1 MYSNKLSK
9 GILLTKQGE
18 ILDKYGYDKA
28 ILKTLQ
34 SMMIQ
39 DNNDTDQSES

>member
-1 MYSNKLSK
+1 MYSNKLSR

-34 SMMIQ
+34 GMMTQ